1 MQPNAN
7 IPVSLIVVLHLL
19 NNKDLEKEMIQG
31 LLLLDLLKKIVLVF
45 VMIDESMKDR
55 NIINK

>member
-31 LLLLDLLKKIVLVF
+31 LFLLDLLKKIVLVF